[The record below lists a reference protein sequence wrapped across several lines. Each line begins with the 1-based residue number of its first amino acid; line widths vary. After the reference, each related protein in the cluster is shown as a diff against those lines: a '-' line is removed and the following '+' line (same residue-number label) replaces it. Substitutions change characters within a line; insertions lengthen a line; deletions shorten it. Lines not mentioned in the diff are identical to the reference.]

1 MQNIDKLKSLLADVF
16 ELKES
21 DITENLTKDDVSSWD
36 SLTQMDLVSSLERE
50 FDVEFEM
57 LEIVQLISVK
67 KIIDILTSKGIDF
80 ES

>member
-1 MQNIDKLKSLLADVF
+1 MQNIEKLKSLLADVF

-21 DITENLTKDDVSSWD
+21 EITENLTKDYVSNWD

-50 FDVEFEM
+50 FEVEFEM

-67 KIIDILTSKGIDF
+67 KIIDILISKGIDF